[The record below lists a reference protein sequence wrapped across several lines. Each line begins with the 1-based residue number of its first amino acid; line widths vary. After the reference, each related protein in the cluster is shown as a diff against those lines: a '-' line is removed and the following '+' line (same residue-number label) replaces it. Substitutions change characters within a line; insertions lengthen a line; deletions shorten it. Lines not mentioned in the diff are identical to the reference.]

1 MLNPDETR
9 NIDADKLQKYTE
21 FMLQLPVYVDIM
33 HNYRDIG
40 STMADKSYE
49 LKFEEGRTHCTQG
62 AQRQAVW
69 LPCSRQ
75 RWQNMTKEATS
86 GISRESQRQKVKS
99 HCEAIR
105 DSSNG
110 SWGSS
115 RGLGES

>member
-1 MLNPDETR
+1 MSRGNKQALTEISRTKSTSECIESAKQR
-9 NIDADKLQKYTE
+9 LEKLLRVKKQHE
-21 FMLQLPVYVDIM
+21 Q
-33 HNYRDIG
+33 
-40 STMADKSYE
+40 
-49 LKFEEGRTHCTQG
+49 KFEEGRTHCTQG

-69 LPCSRQ
+69 LPGSRQ

-115 RGLGES
+115 RGRGES